1 MLHVNYSACISAE
14 YRLHATGN
22 VPCPVRRGS
31 GGTGRC
37 PHRGA
42 ARRPIRDAC
51 ALPDHQ
57 YKTWRGGE
65 VIANRRSIAEGVQS
79 GGGIC
84 RGTVL
89 GDLARVDEEKG
100 LVRGDDCVRD
110 EDRIE
115 RYVRSAQIE
124 QP

>member
-1 MLHVNYSACISAE
+1 MLQGTCLALFGEEAEVREDVLIGAQLDVRSEMLAHCRTIS
-14 YRLHATGN
+14 T
-22 VPCPVRRGS
+22 RRG
-31 GGTGRC
+31 G
-37 PHRGA
+37 
-42 ARRPIRDAC
+42 
-51 ALPDHQ
+51 
-57 YKTWRGGE
+57 GGE